1 MEMFM
6 LSIVQDGYFNG
17 FYFWLD
23 LVCTI
28 SMIADIHFLFDKL
41 TNVEG
46 IDLENFDPSSPS
58 SIAMVAAASRIGS
71 RAGRITK
78 FIRLVRLIRI
88 VKFFKITQFT
98 RD

>member
-1 MEMFM
+1 M

-46 IDLENFDPSSPS
+46 IDLENFDPSHHLRSPW
-58 SIAMVAAASRIGS
+58 SRQHLESEAELGES
-71 RAGRITK
+71 PNLFVSCA
-78 FIRLVRLIRI
+78 
-88 VKFFKITQFT
+88 
-98 RD
+98 